1 MGNKNIV
8 ILRTNKKQKYITLTT
23 FTELGLNPEILEAI
37 QEIGYLNPTEIQE
50 KSLPILLTNDCDFIG
65 LAQTGTGKTAAYG
78 LPLLHKIDFKV
89 NVPQALILSPT
100 RELCVQIAGELEKF
114 AKNIKQAQIA
124 CVYGGVSME
133 KQTKEL
139 NRGPQ
144 IIVATP
150 GRMID
155 HLNRKNTNLQ
165 NLKYIILDE
174 ADEML
179 NMGFR
184 EEVDEI
190 LRFTSQNEKYTWLFS
205 ATMPSE
211 IRQMINKYMSE
222 PEEVSIG
229 RKNTI
234 AQNIR
239 NEAYVI
245 DKDFRYEA
253 LKRIVDFY
261 PDIYG
266 IIFTR
271 TKNEAQEIAEQLI
284 KDGYNADALH
294 GDLSQAIRD
303 KVMMRFRDRS
313 LQILVA
319 TDVAARGIDV
329 DSITHVI
336 HYGVPDDIESY
347 IHRSGRTARA
357 GKTGVSISIVT
368 NSQKQRLKQV
378 EQLIKTKIEILP
390 IPTAQDVIEKRLL
403 HFFEDFRNIQI
414 DNDIINK
421 YQNSILEQLKDLS
434 REEIL
439 LRFCTLEF
447 QRFTDYYKDAVDLN
461 VLNNSKQVRLFINIG
476 RKDGFDKLEF
486 VQWLHR
492 MTDIPKKFINN
503 VRMNDSYSFFEV
515 SEKDKNTVFE
525 RLENIKLGKRFIEI
539 EMANASSKESGKSN
553 RESSNRNRRRRG
565 ESSYNSEY
573 QKPKY
578 NDYQTEKKSYS
589 RGTSKSDITK
599 EKKSMSMFE
608 NFRKKKN

>member
-1 MGNKNIV
+1 M
-8 ILRTNKKQKYITLTT
+8 
-23 FTELGLNPEILEAI
+23 GLNPEIQQAI
-37 QEIGYLNPTEIQE
+37 QEIGYQNPTEIQE
-50 KSLPILLTNDCDFIG
+50 KSLPLLLSQDCDFIG

-78 LPLLHKIDFKV
+78 LPLLHKIDFQ
-89 NVPQALILSPT
+89 NRVPQALILSPT

-114 AKNIKQAQIA
+114 SKNIPNAKIA
-124 CVYGGVSME
+124 CIYGGVSFE
-133 KQTKEL
+133 KQIKEL
-139 NRGPQ
+139 NAGPQ

-155 HLNRKNTNLQ
+155 HLQRKNTNLQ
-165 NLKYIILDE
+165 NLKYIVLDE

-190 LRFTSQNEKYTWLFS
+190 LGFTSHNKKYIWLFS
-205 ATMPSE
+205 ATMPTE
-211 IRQMINKYMSE
+211 IRQLVNKYMTN
-222 PEEVSIG
+222 PQEVVIG
-229 RKNTI
+229 KKNTL
-234 AQNIR
+234 APNIR
-239 NEAYVI
+239 NEAYLI

-271 TKNEAQEIAEQLI
+271 TKTEAQEIAEKLI

-303 KVMMRFRDRS
+303 KVMTRFRDKS

-329 DSITHVI
+329 DNITHVI
-336 HYGVPDDIESY
+336 HYGLPDDIESY

-357 GKTGVSISIVT
+357 GKTGVSISILT
-368 NSQKQRLKQV
+368 NSQKQRLKQI
-378 EQLIKTKIEILP
+378 EQLIKAPIQILP

-403 HFFEDFRNIQI
+403 HFFENFKNVSIDQEIIQ
-414 DNDIINK
+414 K
-421 YQNSILEQLKDLS
+421 YQQTILNQLQDLS

-447 QRFTDYYKDAVDLN
+447 QRFTEYYKDAVDLN
-461 VLNNSKQVRLFINIG
+461 ILNHSKQVRLFINIG

-492 MTDIPKKFINN
+492 MTDIPQKFIHN
-503 VRMNDSYSFFEV
+503 VRMNETYSFFEI
-515 SEKDKNTVFE
+515 SERDKAIVFE
-525 RLENIKLGKRFIEI
+525 RLQNIKLGKRIIEI
-539 EMANASSKESGKSN
+539 EVANSSAKDVAKPHATERKKSTKSN
-553 RESSNRNRRRRG
+553 MD
-565 ESSYNSEY
+565 NSHGKKNNST
-573 QKPKY
+573 Q
-578 NDYQTEKKSYS
+578 NSFSEKKS
-589 RGTSKSDITK
+589 ITT
-599 EKKSMSMFE
+599 FE
-608 NFRKKKN
+608 NFQRKRK

>member
-1 MGNKNIV
+1 MIK
-8 ILRTNKKQKYITLTT
+8 
-23 FTELGLNPEILEAI
+23 FTEMGLNPEIQQAI
-37 QEIGYLNPTEIQE
+37 QEIGYQNPTEIQE
-50 KSLPILLTNDCDFIG
+50 KSLPLLLSQDCDFIG

-78 LPLLHKIDFKV
+78 LPLLHKIDFQ
-89 NVPQALILSPT
+89 NRVPQALILSPT

-114 AKNIKQAQIA
+114 SKNIPNAKIA
-124 CVYGGVSME
+124 CIYGGVSFE
-133 KQTKEL
+133 KQIKEL
-139 NRGPQ
+139 NAGPQ

-155 HLNRKNTNLQ
+155 HLQRKNTNLQ
-165 NLKYIILDE
+165 NLKYIVLDE

-190 LRFTSQNEKYTWLFS
+190 LGFTSHNKKYIWLFS
-205 ATMPSE
+205 ATMPTE
-211 IRQMINKYMSE
+211 IRQLVNKYMTN
-222 PEEVSIG
+222 PQEVVIG
-229 RKNTI
+229 KKNTL
-234 AQNIR
+234 APNIR
-239 NEAYVI
+239 NEAYLI

-271 TKNEAQEIAEQLI
+271 TKTEAQEIAEKLI

-303 KVMMRFRDRS
+303 KVMTRFRDKS

-329 DSITHVI
+329 DNITHVI
-336 HYGVPDDIESY
+336 HYGLPDDIESY

-357 GKTGVSISIVT
+357 GKTGVSISILT
-368 NSQKQRLKQV
+368 NSQKQRLKQI
-378 EQLIKTKIEILP
+378 EQLIKAPIQILP

-403 HFFEDFRNIQI
+403 HFFENFKNVSIDQEIIQ
-414 DNDIINK
+414 K
-421 YQNSILEQLKDLS
+421 YQQTILNQLQDLS

-447 QRFTDYYKDAVDLN
+447 QRFTEYYKDAVDLN
-461 VLNNSKQVRLFINIG
+461 ILNHSKQVRLFINIG

-492 MTDIPKKFINN
+492 MTDIPQKFIHN
-503 VRMNDSYSFFEV
+503 VRMNETYSFFEI
-515 SEKDKNTVFE
+515 SERDKAIVFE
-525 RLENIKLGKRFIEI
+525 RLQNIKLGKRIIEI
-539 EMANASSKESGKSN
+539 EVANSSAKDVAKPHATERKKSTKSN
-553 RESSNRNRRRRG
+553 LD
-565 ESSYNSEY
+565 NSHGKKNNST
-573 QKPKY
+573 Q
-578 NDYQTEKKSYS
+578 NSFSEKKS
-589 RGTSKSDITK
+589 ITT
-599 EKKSMSMFE
+599 FE
-608 NFRKKKN
+608 NFQHKRK

>member
-1 MGNKNIV
+1 M
-8 ILRTNKKQKYITLTT
+8 TT
-23 FTELGLNPEILEAI
+23 FTEIGLNPEILEAI
-37 QEIGYLNPTEIQE
+37 QEIGYQYPTEIQL
-50 KSLPILLTNDCDFIG
+50 KSLPILLTQDCDFIG

-78 LPLLHKIDFKV
+78 LPLLHKIDFSV
-89 NVPQALILSPT
+89 NEPQALILSPT

-114 AKNIKQAQIA
+114 SKNIHSAKIA
-124 CVYGGVSME
+124 CVYGGVSMD
-133 KQTKEL
+133 KQIKEL

-155 HLNRKNTNLQ
+155 HLHRKNTNLQ
-165 NLKYIILDE
+165 NIKYIILDE

-190 LRFTSQNEKYTWLFS
+190 LTFASQKEKYIWLFS

-211 IRQMINKYMSE
+211 IRQIISRFMSN

-229 RKNTI
+229 KKNTL

-239 NEAYVI
+239 NEAYII

-253 LKRIVDFY
+253 LKRIVDYY

-271 TKNEAQEIAEQLI
+271 TKSEAQEIAEQLI

-303 KVMMRFRDRS
+303 KVMMRFRDKS

-319 TDVAARGIDV
+319 TDVAARGLDV
-329 DSITHVI
+329 DNITHVI

-378 EQLIKTKIEILP
+378 EQLIKTKIHILS

-403 HFFEDFRNIQI
+403 HFFEEFKNIQI
-414 DNDIINK
+414 DSDIINK
-421 YQNSILEQLKDLS
+421 YQTSILEQLKDLS

-447 QRFTDYYKDAVDLN
+447 QRFTEYYKDAIDLN
-461 VLNNSKQVRLFINIG
+461 VLNNSKQIRLFINIG

-486 VQWLHR
+486 VQWIHR

-503 VRMNDSYSFFEV
+503 VRVNDSYSFFEI
-515 SEKDKNTVFE
+515 SEKDKPTVFE
-525 RLENIKLGKRFIEI
+525 RLQNIKLGKRYIEI
-539 EMANASSKESGKSN
+539 EMANASSKDSEKSN
-553 RESSNRNRRRRG
+553 KERDSYSKNKRKTS
-565 ESSYNSEY
+565 SSYSSENKKTKFSDHQSNKKVNSKVSLISE
-573 QKPKY
+573 
-578 NDYQTEKKSYS
+578 
-589 RGTSKSDITK
+589 TSK
-599 EKKSMSMFE
+599 ENKSASIFE
-608 NFRKKKN
+608 NFRKKKIK

>member
-1 MGNKNIV
+1 MG
-8 ILRTNKKQKYITLTT
+8 LS
-23 FTELGLNPEILEAI
+23 PEIQQAI
-37 QEIGYLNPTEIQE
+37 QEIGYQNPTEIQE
-50 KSLPILLTNDCDFIG
+50 KSLPLLLSQDCDFIG

-78 LPLLHKIDFKV
+78 LPLLHKIDFQ
-89 NVPQALILSPT
+89 NRVPQALILSPT

-114 AKNIKQAQIA
+114 SKNIPNAKIA
-124 CVYGGVSME
+124 CIYGGVSFE
-133 KQTKEL
+133 KQIKEL
-139 NRGPQ
+139 NAGPQ

-155 HLNRKNTNLQ
+155 HLQRKNTNLQ
-165 NLKYIILDE
+165 NLKYIVLDE

-190 LRFTSQNEKYTWLFS
+190 LGFTSHNKKYIWLFS
-205 ATMPSE
+205 ATMPTE
-211 IRQMINKYMSE
+211 IRQLVNKYMTN
-222 PEEVSIG
+222 PQEVVIG
-229 RKNTI
+229 KKNTL
-234 AQNIR
+234 APNIR
-239 NEAYVI
+239 NEAYLI

-271 TKNEAQEIAEQLI
+271 TKTEAQEIAEKLI

-303 KVMMRFRDRS
+303 KVMTRFRDKS

-329 DSITHVI
+329 DNITHVI
-336 HYGVPDDIESY
+336 HYGLPDDIESY

-357 GKTGVSISIVT
+357 GKTGVSISILT
-368 NSQKQRLKQV
+368 NSQKQRLKQI
-378 EQLIKTKIEILP
+378 EQLIKAPIQILP

-403 HFFEDFRNIQI
+403 HFFENFKNVSIDQEIIQ
-414 DNDIINK
+414 K
-421 YQNSILEQLKDLS
+421 YQQTILNQLQDLS

-447 QRFTDYYKDAVDLN
+447 QRFTEYYKDAVDLN
-461 VLNNSKQVRLFINIG
+461 ILNHSKQVRLFINIG

-492 MTDIPKKFINN
+492 MTDIPQKFIHN
-503 VRMNDSYSFFEV
+503 VRMNETYSFFEI
-515 SEKDKNTVFE
+515 SERDKAIVFE
-525 RLENIKLGKRFIEI
+525 RLQNIKLGKRIIEI
-539 EMANASSKESGKSN
+539 EVANSSAKDVAKPHATERKKSTKSN
-553 RESSNRNRRRRG
+553 MD
-565 ESSYNSEY
+565 NSHGKKNNST
-573 QKPKY
+573 QNSFP
-578 NDYQTEKKSYS
+578 EKKS
-589 RGTSKSDITK
+589 ITT
-599 EKKSMSMFE
+599 FE
-608 NFRKKKN
+608 NFQRKRK

>member
-1 MGNKNIV
+1 MIK
-8 ILRTNKKQKYITLTT
+8 
-23 FTELGLNPEILEAI
+23 FTEMGLNPEIQQAI
-37 QEIGYLNPTEIQE
+37 QEIGYQNPTEIQE
-50 KSLPILLTNDCDFIG
+50 KSLPLLLSQDCDFIG

-78 LPLLHKIDFKV
+78 LPLLHKIDFQ
-89 NVPQALILSPT
+89 NRVPQALILSPT

-114 AKNIKQAQIA
+114 SKNIPNAKIA
-124 CVYGGVSME
+124 CIYGGVSFE
-133 KQTKEL
+133 KQIKEL
-139 NRGPQ
+139 NAGPQ

-155 HLNRKNTNLQ
+155 HLQRKNTNLQ
-165 NLKYIILDE
+165 NLKYIVLDE

-190 LRFTSQNEKYTWLFS
+190 LGFTSHNKKYIWLFS
-205 ATMPSE
+205 ATMPTE
-211 IRQMINKYMSE
+211 IRQLVNKYMTN
-222 PEEVSIG
+222 PQEVVIG
-229 RKNTI
+229 KKNTL
-234 AQNIR
+234 APNIR
-239 NEAYVI
+239 NEAYLI

-271 TKNEAQEIAEQLI
+271 TKTEAQEIAEKLI

-303 KVMMRFRDRS
+303 KVMTRFRDKS

-329 DSITHVI
+329 DNITHVI
-336 HYGVPDDIESY
+336 HYGLPDDIESY

-357 GKTGVSISIVT
+357 GKTGVSISILT
-368 NSQKQRLKQV
+368 NSQKQRLKQI
-378 EQLIKTKIEILP
+378 EQLIKAPIQILP

-403 HFFEDFRNIQI
+403 HFFENFKNVSIDQEIIQ
-414 DNDIINK
+414 K
-421 YQNSILEQLKDLS
+421 YQQTILNQLQDLS

-447 QRFTDYYKDAVDLN
+447 QRFTEYYKDAVDLN
-461 VLNNSKQVRLFINIG
+461 ILNHSKQVRLFINIG

-492 MTDIPKKFINN
+492 MTDIPQKFIHN
-503 VRMNDSYSFFEV
+503 VRMNETYSFFEI
-515 SEKDKNTVFE
+515 SERDKAIVFE
-525 RLENIKLGKRFIEI
+525 RLQNIKLGKRIIEI
-539 EMANASSKESGKSN
+539 EVANSSAKDVAKPHATERKKSTKSN
-553 RESSNRNRRRRG
+553 MD
-565 ESSYNSEY
+565 NSHGKKNNST
-573 QKPKY
+573 Q
-578 NDYQTEKKSYS
+578 NSFSEKKS
-589 RGTSKSDITK
+589 ITT
-599 EKKSMSMFE
+599 FE
-608 NFRKKKN
+608 NFQRKRK

>member
-1 MGNKNIV
+1 M
-8 ILRTNKKQKYITLTT
+8 TT
-23 FTELGLNPEILEAI
+23 FRELGLSPEILGAI
-37 QEIGYLNPTEIQE
+37 QEMGYQNPTEIQE

-78 LPLLHKIDFKV
+78 LPLLHKIDFQA

-114 AKNIKQAQIA
+114 SKNIPKAQIA
-124 CVYGGVSME
+124 CIYGGVSMD
-133 KQTKEL
+133 KQTREL

-165 NLKYIILDE
+165 NIQYIILDE

-184 EEVDEI
+184 EEVDQI
-190 LRFTSQNEKYTWLFS
+190 LAFTSQKQKYTWLFS

-211 IRQMINKYMSE
+211 IRQMINKYMTN

-229 RKNTI
+229 RKNTL

-239 NEAYVI
+239 NEAYII

-303 KVMMRFRDRS
+303 KVMMRFRDKS

-329 DSITHVI
+329 DNITHVI

-378 EQLIKTKIEILP
+378 EQLIKTKIDILP
-390 IPTAQDVIEKRLL
+390 IPKAQDVIEKRVL
-403 HFFEDFRNIQI
+403 HFFEDFKNIQI
-414 DNDIINK
+414 DNDIVNK

-439 LRFCTLEF
+439 FRFCTLEF
-447 QRFTDYYKDAVDLN
+447 QRFTEYYKDAVDLN
-461 VLNNSKQVRLFINIG
+461 LLNNTKQVRLFINVG

-486 VQWLHR
+486 IQWLHR
-492 MTDIPKKFINN
+492 MTDVPKKFINN
-503 VRMNDSYSFFEV
+503 VRVNDTYSFFEV
-515 SEKDKNTVFE
+515 SEKDKFTVLE
-525 RLENIKLGKRFIEI
+525 RLENIKLGKRSIEI
-539 EMANASSKESGKSN
+539 EVANASAKDNQSEKSN
-553 RESSNRNRRRRG
+553 SRKRKENSK
-565 ESSYNSEY
+565 SSYKSDDHKSKFQNSVKNNSSKSISRSESF
-573 QKPKY
+573 
-578 NDYQTEKKSYS
+578 NEKKSAS
-589 RGTSKSDITK
+589 I
-599 EKKSMSMFE
+599 FE
-608 NFRKKKN
+608 NFRKKKS

>member
-1 MGNKNIV
+1 LIK
-8 ILRTNKKQKYITLTT
+8 
-23 FTELGLNPEILEAI
+23 FTEMGLNPEIQQAI
-37 QEIGYLNPTEIQE
+37 QEIGYQNPTEIQE
-50 KSLPILLTNDCDFIG
+50 KSLPLLLSQDCDFIG

-78 LPLLHKIDFKV
+78 LPLLHKIDFQ
-89 NVPQALILSPT
+89 NRVPQALILSPT

-114 AKNIKQAQIA
+114 SKNIPNAKIA
-124 CVYGGVSME
+124 CIYGGVSFE
-133 KQTKEL
+133 KQIKEL
-139 NRGPQ
+139 NAGPQ

-155 HLNRKNTNLQ
+155 HLQRKNTNLQ
-165 NLKYIILDE
+165 NLKYIVLDE

-190 LRFTSQNEKYTWLFS
+190 LGFTSHNKKYIWLFS
-205 ATMPSE
+205 ATMPTE
-211 IRQMINKYMSE
+211 IRLLVNKYMTN
-222 PEEVSIG
+222 PQEVVIG
-229 RKNTI
+229 KKNTL
-234 AQNIR
+234 APNIR
-239 NEAYVI
+239 NEAYLI

-271 TKNEAQEIAEQLI
+271 TKTEAQEIAEKLI

-303 KVMMRFRDRS
+303 KVMTRFRDKS

-329 DSITHVI
+329 DNITHVI
-336 HYGVPDDIESY
+336 HYGLPDDIESY

-357 GKTGVSISIVT
+357 GKTGVSISILT
-368 NSQKQRLKQV
+368 NSQKQRLKQI
-378 EQLIKTKIEILP
+378 EQLIKAPIQILP

-403 HFFEDFRNIQI
+403 HFFENFKNVSIDQEIIQ
-414 DNDIINK
+414 K
-421 YQNSILEQLKDLS
+421 YQQTILNQLQDLS

-447 QRFTDYYKDAVDLN
+447 QRFTEYYKDAVDLN
-461 VLNNSKQVRLFINIG
+461 ILNHSKQVRLFINIG

-492 MTDIPKKFINN
+492 MTDIPQKFIHN
-503 VRMNDSYSFFEV
+503 VRMNETYSFFEI
-515 SEKDKNTVFE
+515 SERDKAIVFE
-525 RLENIKLGKRFIEI
+525 RLQNIKLGKRIIEI
-539 EMANASSKESGKSN
+539 EVANSSAKDVAKPHATERKKSTKSN
-553 RESSNRNRRRRG
+553 LD
-565 ESSYNSEY
+565 NSHGKKNNST
-573 QKPKY
+573 Q
-578 NDYQTEKKSYS
+578 NSFSEKKS
-589 RGTSKSDITK
+589 ITT
-599 EKKSMSMFE
+599 FE
-608 NFRKKKN
+608 NFQHKRK

>member
-1 MGNKNIV
+1 
-8 ILRTNKKQKYITLTT
+8 LTT
-23 FTELGLNPEILEAI
+23 FRELGLSPEILGAI
-37 QEIGYLNPTEIQE
+37 QEMGYQNPTEIQE

-78 LPLLHKIDFKV
+78 LPLLHKIDFQA

-114 AKNIKQAQIA
+114 SKNIPKAQIA
-124 CVYGGVSME
+124 CIYGGVSMD
-133 KQTKEL
+133 KQTREL

-155 HLNRKNTNLQ
+155 HLNRKNTNLLNIQ
-165 NLKYIILDE
+165 YIILDE

-184 EEVDEI
+184 EEVDQI
-190 LRFTSQNEKYTWLFS
+190 LAFTSQKQKYTWLFS

-211 IRQMINKYMSE
+211 IRQMINKYMTN

-229 RKNTI
+229 RKNTL

-239 NEAYVI
+239 NEAYII

-303 KVMMRFRDRS
+303 KVMMRFRDKS

-329 DSITHVI
+329 DNITHVI

-378 EQLIKTKIEILP
+378 EQLIKTKIDILP
-390 IPTAQDVIEKRLL
+390 IPKAQDVIEKRVL
-403 HFFEDFRNIQI
+403 HFFEDFKNIQI
-414 DNDIINK
+414 DNDIVNK

-439 LRFCTLEF
+439 FRFCTLEF
-447 QRFTDYYKDAVDLN
+447 QRFTEYYKDAVDLN
-461 VLNNSKQVRLFINIG
+461 LLNNTKQVRLFINVG

-486 VQWLHR
+486 IQWLHR
-492 MTDIPKKFINN
+492 MTDVPKKFINN
-503 VRMNDSYSFFEV
+503 VRVNDTYSFFEV
-515 SEKDKNTVFE
+515 SEKDKFTVLE
-525 RLENIKLGKRFIEI
+525 RLENIKLGKRSIEI
-539 EMANASSKESGKSN
+539 EVANASAKDNQSEKSN
-553 RESSNRNRRRRG
+553 SRKRKENSK
-565 ESSYNSEY
+565 SSYKSDDHKSKFQNSVKNNSSKSISRSESF
-573 QKPKY
+573 
-578 NDYQTEKKSYS
+578 NEKKSAS
-589 RGTSKSDITK
+589 I
-599 EKKSMSMFE
+599 FE
-608 NFRKKKN
+608 NFRKKKS

>member
-1 MGNKNIV
+1 M
-8 ILRTNKKQKYITLTT
+8 TT
-23 FTELGLNPEILEAI
+23 FTELGLNPEILQAI
-37 QEIGYLNPTEIQE
+37 QEIGYIHPTEIQE

-78 LPLLHKIDFKV
+78 LPLLHKIDFQV
-89 NVPQALILSPT
+89 NIPQAIILSPT

-114 AKNIKQAQIA
+114 AQNISNAQIA
-124 CVYGGVSME
+124 CVYGGVSIE

-155 HLNRKNTNLQ
+155 HLHRKNTNLQ
-165 NLKYIILDE
+165 NIKYIVLDE

-190 LRFTSQNEKYTWLFS
+190 LSFASQKEKYIWLFS

-211 IRQMINKYMSE
+211 IRQIINKFMSDPQE
-222 PEEVSIG
+222 IAIG
-229 RKNTI
+229 KKNTL
-234 AQNIR
+234 AANIR
-239 NEAYVI
+239 NEAYII

-271 TKNEAQEIAEQLI
+271 TKNEAQEVAEQLI
-284 KDGYNADALH
+284 KEGYNADALH

-303 KVMMRFRDRS
+303 KVMTRFRDKS

-319 TDVAARGIDV
+319 TDVAARGIDI
-329 DSITHVI
+329 DNITHVI
-336 HYGVPDDIESY
+336 HYGLPDDIESY

-368 NSQKQRLKQV
+368 SSQKQKLKQI
-378 EQLIKTKIEILP
+378 EQLIKTKIDIKP

-403 HFFEDFRNIQI
+403 HFFQDFKNIPI
-414 DNDIINK
+414 DTEIIHK
-421 YQNSILEQLKDLS
+421 YQNSILEQLQDLS

-447 QRFTDYYKDAVDLN
+447 QRFTEYYKDAVDLN
-461 VLNNSKQVRLFINIG
+461 LLNHSKQIRLFINIG

-503 VRMNDSYSFFEV
+503 VRMNDSYSFFEI
-515 SEKDKNTVFE
+515 SERDKNTVFE
-525 RLENIKLGKRFIEI
+525 RLSNLKLGKRLIEI
-539 EMANASSKESGKSN
+539 EMANASSKENKKSHKDSSSRN
-553 RESSNRNRRRRG
+553 KRNESSRSENIKP
-565 ESSYNSEY
+565 SSSDYSSKKKKLANNSSPNEL
-573 QKPKY
+573 P
-578 NDYQTEKKSYS
+578 
-589 RGTSKSDITK
+589 K
-599 EKKSMSMFE
+599 EKKSITLFE
-608 NFRKKKN
+608 NFRKKKK

>member
-1 MGNKNIV
+1 M
-8 ILRTNKKQKYITLTT
+8 TT
-23 FTELGLNPEILEAI
+23 FRELGLSPEILGAI
-37 QEIGYLNPTEIQE
+37 QEMGYQNPTEIQE

-78 LPLLHKIDFKV
+78 LPILHKIDFQA

-114 AKNIKQAQIA
+114 SKNIPKAQIA
-124 CVYGGVSME
+124 CIYGGVSMD
-133 KQTKEL
+133 KQTREL

-165 NLKYIILDE
+165 NIQYIILDE

-184 EEVDEI
+184 EEVDQI
-190 LRFTSQNEKYTWLFS
+190 LAFTSQKQKYTWLFS

-211 IRQMINKYMSE
+211 IRQIINKYMTN

-229 RKNTI
+229 RKNTL

-239 NEAYVI
+239 NEAYII

-303 KVMMRFRDRS
+303 KVMMRFRDKS

-329 DSITHVI
+329 DNITHVI

-378 EQLIKTKIEILP
+378 EQLIKTKIDILP
-390 IPTAQDVIEKRLL
+390 IPKAQDVIEKRVL
-403 HFFEDFRNIQI
+403 HFFEDFKNIQI
-414 DNDIINK
+414 DNDIVNK

-439 LRFCTLEF
+439 FRFCTLEF
-447 QRFTDYYKDAVDLN
+447 QRFTEYYKDAVDLN
-461 VLNNSKQVRLFINIG
+461 LLNNTKQVRLFINVG

-486 VQWLHR
+486 IQWLHR
-492 MTDIPKKFINN
+492 MTDVPKKFINN
-503 VRMNDSYSFFEV
+503 VRVNDTYSFFEV
-515 SEKDKNTVFE
+515 SEKDKFTVLE
-525 RLENIKLGKRFIEI
+525 RLENIKLGKRSIEI
-539 EMANASSKESGKSN
+539 EVANASAKDNQSEKSN
-553 RESSNRNRRRRG
+553 SRKRKENSK
-565 ESSYNSEY
+565 SSYKSDDHKSKFQNSVKNNSSKSISRSESF
-573 QKPKY
+573 
-578 NDYQTEKKSYS
+578 NEKKSAS
-589 RGTSKSDITK
+589 I
-599 EKKSMSMFE
+599 FE
-608 NFRKKKN
+608 NFRKKKS

>member
-1 MGNKNIV
+1 M
-8 ILRTNKKQKYITLTT
+8 TT
-23 FTELGLNPEILEAI
+23 FTELGLNPEILNAI
-37 QEIGYLNPTEIQE
+37 QAMGYVHPTEIQQ

-78 LPLLHKIDFKV
+78 LPLLHKIDFQL

-114 AKNIKQAQIA
+114 AKNISQANIA
-124 CVYGGVSME
+124 CIYGGASME
-133 KQTKEL
+133 KQIKEL

-150 GRMID
+150 GRIID
-155 HLNRKNTNLQ
+155 HLNRKNTNFQ
-165 NLKYIILDE
+165 NIQYLILDE

-184 EEVDEI
+184 ETVDEI
-190 LRFTSQNEKYTWLFS
+190 LAFTTNKQKYIWLFS
-205 ATMPSE
+205 ATMPDE
-211 IRQMINKYMSE
+211 IRQLVKKYMTA
-222 PEEVSIG
+222 PQEVSIG
-229 RKNTI
+229 PKNTL

-239 NEAYVI
+239 NEAYII

-253 LKRIVDFY
+253 LKRIVDYY

-271 TKNEAQEIAEQLI
+271 TKSEAQEVAEQLI

-303 KVMMRFRDRS
+303 KVMTRFRDKS

-319 TDVAARGIDV
+319 TDVAARGIDI
-329 DSITHVI
+329 DNITHVI

-378 EQLIKTKIEILP
+378 EQRIKTKIQILP
-390 IPTAQDVIEKRLL
+390 IPTAQDVIEKRVL
-403 HFFEDFRNIQI
+403 HFFEEFKNIQI
-414 DNDIINK
+414 DNDIIHK
-421 YQNSILEQLKDLS
+421 YQNTILEQLKDLS

-447 QRFTDYYKDAVDLN
+447 QRFTEYYKDAVDLN
-461 VLNNSKQVRLFINIG
+461 ILNNTKQIRLFINIG

-503 VRMNDSYSFFEV
+503 VRMNDSYSFFEI
-515 SEKDKNTVFE
+515 SERDKTTVFD
-525 RLENIKLGKRFIEI
+525 RLQNIKLGKRTIEI
-539 EMANASSKESGKSN
+539 EVAKASSK
-553 RESSNRNRRRRG
+553 
-565 ESSYNSEY
+565 
-573 QKPKY
+573 
-578 NDYQTEKKSYS
+578 D
-589 RGTSKSDITK
+589 SKSGPRNKRNKNETIFSVERKKTK
-599 EKKSMSMFE
+599 SKEHQTDRKISRVVSKAEGTKDSIVFE
-608 NFRKKKN
+608 NFKRKKK

>member
-1 MGNKNIV
+1 M
-8 ILRTNKKQKYITLTT
+8 
-23 FTELGLNPEILEAI
+23 GLNPEIQQAI
-37 QEIGYLNPTEIQE
+37 QEIGYQNPTEIQE
-50 KSLPILLTNDCDFIG
+50 KSLPLLLSQDCDFIG

-78 LPLLHKIDFKV
+78 LPLLHKIDFQ
-89 NVPQALILSPT
+89 NRVPQALILSPT

-114 AKNIKQAQIA
+114 SKNIPNAKIA
-124 CVYGGVSME
+124 CIYGGVSFE
-133 KQTKEL
+133 KQIKEL
-139 NRGPQ
+139 NAGPQ

-155 HLNRKNTNLQ
+155 HLQRKNTNLQ
-165 NLKYIILDE
+165 NLKYIVLDE

-190 LRFTSQNEKYTWLFS
+190 LGFTSDNKKYIWLFS
-205 ATMPSE
+205 ATMPTE
-211 IRQMINKYMSE
+211 IRQLVNKYMTK
-222 PEEVSIG
+222 PQEVVIG
-229 RKNTI
+229 KKNTL
-234 AQNIR
+234 APNIR
-239 NEAYVI
+239 NEAYLI

-271 TKNEAQEIAEQLI
+271 TKTEAQEIAEKLI

-303 KVMMRFRDRS
+303 KVMTRFRDKS

-329 DSITHVI
+329 DNITHVI
-336 HYGVPDDIESY
+336 HYGLPDDIESY

-357 GKTGVSISIVT
+357 GKTGVSISILT
-368 NSQKQRLKQV
+368 NSQKQRLKQI
-378 EQLIKTKIEILP
+378 EQLIKAPIQILP

-403 HFFEDFRNIQI
+403 HFFENFKNVSIDQEIIQ
-414 DNDIINK
+414 K
-421 YQNSILEQLKDLS
+421 YQQTILNQLQDLS

-447 QRFTDYYKDAVDLN
+447 QRFTEYYKDAVDLN
-461 VLNNSKQVRLFINIG
+461 ILNHSKQVRLFINIG

-492 MTDIPKKFINN
+492 MTDIPQKFIHN
-503 VRMNDSYSFFEV
+503 VRMNETYSFFEI
-515 SEKDKNTVFE
+515 SERDKAIVFE
-525 RLENIKLGKRFIEI
+525 RLQNIKLGKRIIEI
-539 EMANASSKESGKSN
+539 EVANSSAKDVAKPHATERKKSTKSN
-553 RESSNRNRRRRG
+553 LD
-565 ESSYNSEY
+565 NSHG
-573 QKPKY
+573 
-578 NDYQTEKKSYS
+578 KKIIPH
-589 RGTSKSDITK
+589 KIP
-599 EKKSMSMFE
+599 FL
-608 NFRKKKN
+608 KKNP

>member
-1 MGNKNIV
+1 M
-8 ILRTNKKQKYITLTT
+8 TT
-23 FTELGLNPEILEAI
+23 FAELGLNPEILEAI

-78 LPLLHKIDFKV
+78 LPLLHKIDFNAK
-89 NVPQALILSPT
+89 VPQALILSPT
-100 RELCVQIAGELEKF
+100 RELCVQIAGELEKY
-114 AKNIKQAQIA
+114 AKNIHQAQVA
-124 CVYGGVSME
+124 CIYGGVSME

-165 NLKYIILDE
+165 NLKYVILDE

-190 LRFTSQNEKYTWLFS
+190 LGFTSQGEKYTWLFS
-205 ATMPSE
+205 ATMPTE
-211 IRQMINKYMSE
+211 IRQMISKFMSE

-234 AQNIR
+234 GQNIR

-378 EQLIKTKIEILP
+378 EQLIKTKIEVLP
-390 IPTAQDVIEKRLL
+390 IPTAQDVIEKRVL

-414 DNDIINK
+414 DSDIINK
-421 YQNSILEQLKDLS
+421 YQDTILEQLKDLS

-515 SEKDKNTVFE
+515 SEKDKSTVFE
-525 RLENIKLGKRFIEI
+525 RLQNIKLGKRFIEI
-539 EMANASSKESGKSN
+539 EMANVSSKESSKSN
-553 RESSNRNRRRRG
+553 RQSTNRNRRSGG
-565 ESSYNSEY
+565 EFSNSS
-573 QKPKY
+573 QKPNY

-589 RGTSKSDITK
+589 RSGIKSDSTK
-599 EKKSMSMFE
+599 EKKSTSMFE
-608 NFRKKKN
+608 NFRKKKS

>member
-1 MGNKNIV
+1 
-8 ILRTNKKQKYITLTT
+8 LTT
-23 FTELGLNPEILEAI
+23 FRELGLSPEILGAI
-37 QEIGYLNPTEIQE
+37 QEMGYQNPTEIQE

-78 LPLLHKIDFKV
+78 LPLLHKIDFQA

-114 AKNIKQAQIA
+114 SKNIPKAQIA
-124 CVYGGVSME
+124 CIYGGVSMD
-133 KQTKEL
+133 KQTREL

-165 NLKYIILDE
+165 NIQYIILDE

-184 EEVDEI
+184 EEVDQI
-190 LRFTSQNEKYTWLFS
+190 LAFTSQKQKYTWLFS

-211 IRQMINKYMSE
+211 IRQMINKYMTN

-229 RKNTI
+229 RKNTL

-239 NEAYVI
+239 NEAYII

-303 KVMMRFRDRS
+303 KVMMRFRDKS

-329 DSITHVI
+329 DNITHVI

-378 EQLIKTKIEILP
+378 EQLIKTKIDILP
-390 IPTAQDVIEKRLL
+390 IPKAQDVIEKRVL
-403 HFFEDFRNIQI
+403 HFFEDFKNIQI
-414 DNDIINK
+414 DNDIVNK

-439 LRFCTLEF
+439 FRFCTLEF
-447 QRFTDYYKDAVDLN
+447 QRFTEYYKDAVDLN
-461 VLNNSKQVRLFINIG
+461 LLNNTKQVRLFINVG

-486 VQWLHR
+486 IQWLHR
-492 MTDIPKKFINN
+492 MTDVPKKFINN
-503 VRMNDSYSFFEV
+503 VRVNDTYSFFEV
-515 SEKDKNTVFE
+515 SEKDKFTVLE
-525 RLENIKLGKRFIEI
+525 RLENIKLGKRSIEI
-539 EMANASSKESGKSN
+539 EVANASAKDNQSEKSN
-553 RESSNRNRRRRG
+553 SRKRKENSK
-565 ESSYNSEY
+565 SSYKSDDHKSKFQNSVKNNSSKSISRSESF
-573 QKPKY
+573 
-578 NDYQTEKKSYS
+578 NEKKSAS
-589 RGTSKSDITK
+589 I
-599 EKKSMSMFE
+599 FE
-608 NFRKKKN
+608 NFRKKKS

>member
-1 MGNKNIV
+1 M
-8 ILRTNKKQKYITLTT
+8 
-23 FTELGLNPEILEAI
+23 GLNPEIQQAI
-37 QEIGYLNPTEIQE
+37 QEIGYQNPTEIQE
-50 KSLPILLTNDCDFIG
+50 KSLPLLLSQDCDFIG

-78 LPLLHKIDFKV
+78 LPLLHKIDFQ
-89 NVPQALILSPT
+89 NRVPQALILSPT

-114 AKNIKQAQIA
+114 SKNIPNAKIA
-124 CVYGGVSME
+124 CIYGGVSFE
-133 KQTKEL
+133 KQIKEL
-139 NRGPQ
+139 NAGPQ

-155 HLNRKNTNLQ
+155 HLQRKNTNLQ
-165 NLKYIILDE
+165 NLKYIVLDE

-190 LRFTSQNEKYTWLFS
+190 LGFTSHNKKYIWLFS
-205 ATMPSE
+205 ATMPTE
-211 IRQMINKYMSE
+211 IRQLVNKYMTN
-222 PEEVSIG
+222 PQEVVIG
-229 RKNTI
+229 KKNTL
-234 AQNIR
+234 APNIR
-239 NEAYVI
+239 NEAYLI

-271 TKNEAQEIAEQLI
+271 TKTEAQEIAEKLI

-303 KVMMRFRDRS
+303 KVMTRFRDKS

-329 DSITHVI
+329 DNITHVI
-336 HYGVPDDIESY
+336 HYGLPDDIESY

-357 GKTGVSISIVT
+357 GKTGVSISILT
-368 NSQKQRLKQV
+368 NSQKQRLKQI
-378 EQLIKTKIEILP
+378 EQLIKAPIQILP

-403 HFFEDFRNIQI
+403 HFFENFKNVSIDQEIIQ
-414 DNDIINK
+414 K
-421 YQNSILEQLKDLS
+421 YQQTILNQLQDLS

-447 QRFTDYYKDAVDLN
+447 QRFTEYYKDAVDLN
-461 VLNNSKQVRLFINIG
+461 ILNHSKQVRLFINIG

-492 MTDIPKKFINN
+492 MTDIPQKFIHN
-503 VRMNDSYSFFEV
+503 VRMNETYSFFEI
-515 SEKDKNTVFE
+515 SERDKAIVFE
-525 RLENIKLGKRFIEI
+525 RLQNIKLGKRIIEI
-539 EMANASSKESGKSN
+539 EVANSSAKDVAKPHATERKKSTKSN
-553 RESSNRNRRRRG
+553 LD
-565 ESSYNSEY
+565 NSHGKKNNST
-573 QKPKY
+573 Q
-578 NDYQTEKKSYS
+578 NSFSEKKS
-589 RGTSKSDITK
+589 ITT
-599 EKKSMSMFE
+599 FE
-608 NFRKKKN
+608 NFQHKRK